1 MNGTSIL
8 RDGGASPG
16 RTQYGNAVKQYKTMS
31 GVDCNSDHMLLYAKK
46 ILQLK
51 LDKEIAKV
59 FKVEVTS
66 RFDTLEVENGD

>member
-1 MNGTSIL
+1 MEIKLTIFVLTIDLGMQSSNT
-8 RDGGASPG
+8 
-16 RTQYGNAVKQYKTMS
+16 KQCLVLTVTVTICYCMQ
-31 GVDCNSDHMLLYAKK
+31 KK